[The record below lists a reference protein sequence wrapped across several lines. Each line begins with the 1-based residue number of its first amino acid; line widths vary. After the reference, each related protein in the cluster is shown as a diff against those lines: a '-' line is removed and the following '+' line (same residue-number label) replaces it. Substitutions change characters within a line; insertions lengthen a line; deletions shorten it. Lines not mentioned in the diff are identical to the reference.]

1 MTNTTESPEFSDL
14 LRRIAVLT
22 KMINR
27 ITVLRENAI
36 VRADRTS
43 PFADRRGIGEAAGM
57 SPSRLYKLL
66 DRHGRPRNRSNS

>member
-1 MTNTTESPEFSDL
+1 VTNTTEGPEFPVL

-43 PFADRRGIGEAAGM
+43 PYADRRRIGEAAGM

-66 DRHGRPRNRSNS
+66 GDRGRPRNRGK